1 MNNNYISLS
10 DIKKLETKID
20 DIYHYDEKIF
30 ISFKNCNLRP
40 TAGGQLYDKGKFY
53 NGTWWDIKEVIQKNN
68 KILCWV
74 DAKENNFK
82 VNDTVLI
89 DLDYKRRN
97 AISRMHSAIHLIS
110 YLNTDKMT
118 SGHAGY
124 AKSRIDFKG
133 DIKKFEKL
141 FPKIRNNFQNIIKQR
156 KKIIVK
162 YLRSSEIK
170 NVKEFYCTNS
180 LIYRVV
186 EIENYG
192 TSMCYG
198 THVNNTEEIGE
209 IFFDEPIS
217 VKDDIYKI
225 NLYI

>member
-20 DIYHYDEKIF
+20 DIYHYDDKIF

-53 NGTWWDIKEVIQKNN
+53 NGSWWNIKEVIQKNN
-68 KILCWV
+68 KILCLV
-74 DAKENNFK
+74 DAKEKNFN

-89 DLDYKRRN
+89 DLDYERRKS
-97 AISRMHSAIHLIS
+97 ISRMHSAIHLIS
-110 YLNTDKMT
+110 YLNNDQMT
-118 SGHAGY
+118 NGHAGY
-124 AKSRIDFKG
+124 AKSRIDFRG

-141 FPKIRNNFQNIIKQR
+141 FLKIQNNFKNIIKER
-156 KKIIVK
+156 KNIVVK
-162 YLRSSEIK
+162 YLSSSEIK
-170 NVKEFYCTNS
+170 NVKEFRHTNS

-209 IFFDEPIS
+209 IFFDKPIP
-217 VKDDIYKI
+217 VKEDIYKI
-225 NLYI
+225 NIYI